1 MGQFCRDI
9 IGCKNQSINS
19 RDCTHPEDQTMLLH
33 VTLGFKPFTLWLFI
47 IAFYLKRNE
56 MILLYDLKQAAGN
69 CEFEIQSLK

>member
-1 MGQFCRDI
+1 MFAVMFTTDKSPSQDY
-9 IGCKNQSINS
+9 
-19 RDCTHPEDQTMLLH
+19 THPDDQTTLLH
-33 VTLGFKPFTLWLFI
+33 VTPGFKPFTVWFFI

>member
-1 MGQFCRDI
+1 M
-9 IGCKNQSINS
+9 NS
-19 RDCTHPEDQTMLLH
+19 QDYTHPDDQTTLLFISLLLPPGSNH
-33 VTLGFKPFTLWLFI
+33 LLYDFFI